1 MYGIEGRLVI
11 NVKGEVGGRG
21 ERVNG
26 SIDSRKLGG
35 VIVSGRYGP
44 GLRDEV
50 EFIKRGSDACPGW
63 ENDIGSTR
71 RLGGVRVCG
80 AICAYVERV

>member
-1 MYGIEGRLVI
+1 MYGIEGRPVI
-11 NVKGEVGGRG
+11 NVKGEMGGRG
-21 ERVNG
+21 KGVDG

-44 GLRDEV
+44 GLRDGV
-50 EFIKRGSDACPGW
+50 EFIERGSDACPGW

-71 RLGGVRVCG
+71 RLGGVRVSG
-80 AICAYVERV
+80 AICADVERV

>member
-11 NVKGEVGGRG
+11 NVKGKMGGRG
-21 ERVNG
+21 KCVNG
-26 SIDSRKLGG
+26 SNDSGKLGG

-44 GLRDEV
+44 GLRDGV
-50 EFIKRGSDACPGW
+50 EFIERGGDACPGW

-71 RLGGVRVCG
+71 RLGGVRVSG